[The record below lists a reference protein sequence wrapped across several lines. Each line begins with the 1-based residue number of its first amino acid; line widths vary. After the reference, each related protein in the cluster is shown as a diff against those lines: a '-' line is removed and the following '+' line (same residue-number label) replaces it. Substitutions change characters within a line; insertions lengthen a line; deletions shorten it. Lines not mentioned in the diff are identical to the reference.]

1 MTSTMPANTAIRSLT
16 QWLSQIL
23 GNANWSVKTRQRGN
37 TLQILI
43 EGESCPQKQEVLKR
57 LITAC
62 LDQDFT
68 HYIPPH
74 HAPIYRFLVYGR
86 QLGTQA
92 PQWQAPL
99 YLNQLQKHL
108 AIVSQSEERAAPPSG
123 SIPALSSTPPS
134 TSPSTSPFAPQS
146 VSTQTIAPHGNNLAT
161 ATPQTAGLH
170 TKNLQIADLH
180 TIDPLVNDPSVND
193 PPVNNSPVNFPVV
206 NPGTSGR
213 STFPQPTRPNS
224 VHTTPTEADIKAQSE
239 TQTEAQTDTQAP
251 SKTPSALEST
261 PPPHTDR
268 PGGNIPL
275 IVSNRSL
282 ASQGDPE
289 AIAHYLSE
297 TFNGL
302 GIAVQVQAKGLSK
315 GNSLSPISPLGQVQR
330 LQVVCESPYSLDA
343 AILTEP
349 LSQQL
354 RDLDLRGF
362 RDAVVIS
369 RVAGEVEVDW
379 VLRVDLTPS
388 EEILRDLARWG
399 DTIALGA
406 LVDRHLVN
414 LQVKTE
420 VELKDKTLHLF
431 CKSQS
436 NPPVAPHQRE
446 VMDIL
451 RPLLQSLAPQGIHA
465 SMVYGLRPHLT
476 PTLEQSAPLWVDWLG
491 LPAAQHPDLACT
503 TRELADAGDLEAV
516 SFLINRLLNPDLKAQ
531 LSTGGIRVYVRRK
544 VDLVHVMCDAPTCP
558 RQGEVGLRVVN
569 LIRQLRLPHIA
580 GVRVYGRQS
589 GQKAPLWCQGVDFI
603 PRKRD
608 VPEATPEFAA
618 SVQHLGDV
626 LAVSPEALN
635 LDLEEL
641 DQERLVTWSTA
652 LLELREGI
660 RQGLMATQLFLSAEQ
675 DPSQGSGVDVPWG
688 KSLGTI
694 ATWGALGV
702 LGTLMLDWC
711 VGAGL
716 HRLVVPE
723 ISLEPGLAPEQIE
736 ARLAAV
742 DSEDP
747 LADTP
752 ADFGISPQRSGNEFT
767 EWGTEPLPFE
777 TAARVPELPVH
788 ALGHRFTASTNYPS
802 FNNQLLDQK
811 MKLLQT
817 HLLQQGVPDIL
828 IVGSSRALRG
838 IDPLVLQQQLQR
850 LGYPNLQILNLAV
863 NGATAQVVD
872 FQLRQLIPP
881 DYLPQLIIWADG
893 ARAFNSGRTDITYNA
908 IRASEAYQEITLGQ
922 VPNLLLP
929 LQTPETETAL
939 VEPDPKSAQPRKI
952 PAPDQ
957 WNRIL
962 VDYLG
967 SSSSVY
973 EQRDHLKEWIVAM
986 ARLSLPQAAMTT
998 ALENDGTREPLN
1010 LDPMDPEFS
1019 TIADAPQGEGQVDE
1033 QGFVAL
1039 STRFS
1044 PATYYQKYA
1053 RVSGDYD
1060 RDYENFQTDGDQQ
1073 AALESLL
1080 NYSQTQRIPVVF
1092 VNLPLTR
1099 EYLDPIRWD
1108 YEQEFQSDLY
1118 QLQADG
1124 KLLLRNLVDLWPDA
1138 LEYFSDPSHLNRYGA
1153 ESVSLH
1159 LAEDPLIPWPSQ
1171 SNADR
1176 FQSAADAAERI
1187 YPTLPESSSQYNTPQ
1202 ILDGDKTIR

>member
-1 MTSTMPANTAIRSLT
+1 MTSPAATMTAHTATRSLT
-16 QWLSQIL
+16 QWISQRIKQIL
-23 GNANWSVKTRQRGN
+23 GNGHWSVKIRQRGN

-43 EGESCPQKQEVLKR
+43 EGEVCPQRQQVLKP
-57 LITAC
+57 LIMAC
-62 LDQDFT
+62 LEQDVAS
-68 HYIPPH
+68 YVPPNQP
-74 HAPIYRFLVYGR
+74 PIYRFVLYGR
-86 QLGTQA
+86 QLGTQT

-108 AIVSQSEERAAPPSG
+108 AIVSQQETSQQEISQQETSQVSDPELSQQKASQPPASESLLDAEKASPSNTSPANASNPEALPLATPVLAP
-123 SIPALSSTPPS
+123 SSTP
-134 TSPSTSPFAPQS
+134 
-146 VSTQTIAPHGNNLAT
+146 AT
-161 ATPQTAGLH
+161 T
-170 TKNLQIADLH
+170 
-180 TIDPLVNDPSVND
+180 V
-193 PPVNNSPVNFPVV
+193 
-206 NPGTSGR
+206 
-213 STFPQPTRPNS
+213 
-224 VHTTPTEADIKAQSE
+224 
-239 TQTEAQTDTQAP
+239 
-251 SKTPSALEST
+251 LET
-261 PPPHTDR
+261 PPPSEPAAQTLPPSSPASSPSPATRHPENDR
-268 PGGNIPL
+268 PVGQIPL

-282 ASQGDPE
+282 ASQGNPE

-297 TFNGL
+297 TFNSL
-302 GIAVQVQAKGLSK
+302 GIAVQVQAKGLAK
-315 GNSLSPISPLGQVQR
+315 GNGLSPLSPLGQVQR

-369 RVAGEVEVDW
+369 RVAGEAEVDW

-388 EEILRDLARWG
+388 EEMLRDLARWG

-414 LQVKTE
+414 LQVRTE

-436 NPPVAPHQRE
+436 TPPVVPHQGE
-446 VMDIL
+446 VMEIL

-465 SMVYGLRPHLT
+465 AMIYGLRPHLT
-476 PTLEQSAPLWVDWLG
+476 PSLEQSAPLWVDWLG
-491 LPAAQHPDLACT
+491 LPAAEHPDLAPT

-544 VDLVHVMCDAPTCP
+544 LDLIHVMCDAPTCP
-558 RQGEVGLRVVN
+558 RQGDVGVRVVN
-569 LIRQLRLPHIA
+569 FIRQLRLPHIA

-589 GQKAPLWCQGVDFI
+589 GQKEPLWCQGVDFI

-618 SVQHLGDV
+618 SAQHLGDI
-626 LAVSPEALN
+626 LAISPEALN
-635 LDLEEL
+635 LDLEESEL
-641 DQERLVTWSTA
+641 EHLVTLSTA
-652 LLELREGI
+652 IAELRNGI
-660 RQGLMATQLFLSAEQ
+660 RQILIATQLFLPAEQ
-675 DPSQGSGVDVPWG
+675 DPSQGSGVEMPWG

-694 ATWGALGV
+694 ATWGALGM
-702 LGTLMLDWC
+702 LGTLMLDWF
-711 VGAGL
+711 VGASL

-742 DSEDP
+742 ESENP
-747 LADTP
+747 LTDTP
-752 ADFGISPQRSGNEFT
+752 ADFGISPQRSANEFT
-767 EWGTEPLPFE
+767 EWEAEPLPFE
-777 TAARVPELPVH
+777 TAARIPELPVN
-788 ALGHRFTASTNYPS
+788 AMGHRFTANEDYPS

-811 MKLLQT
+811 MELLQA
-817 HLLQQGVPDIL
+817 HLLKQGVPDIL

-838 IDPLVLQQQLQR
+838 IDPLVLKHQLKR
-850 LGYPNLQILNLAV
+850 LGYPDLQILNVAV

-908 IRASEAYQEITLGQ
+908 IRTSEAYQNIALGEL
-922 VPNLLLP
+922 PPLLMP
-929 LQTPETETAL
+929 LQTDETKPS
-939 VEPDPKSAQPRKI
+939 VDPNPKQAAPKKI
-952 PAPDQ
+952 PPPAQ
-957 WNRIL
+957 WNGIL
-962 VDYLG
+962 ADYFASG
-967 SSSSVY
+967 SSVY
-973 EQRDHLKEWIVAM
+973 EQRDRLKQWIVAT
-986 ARLSLPQAAMTT
+986 ARLSLPQGAMTT
-998 ALENDGTREPLN
+998 EIQAQENQEPLSM
-1010 LDPMDPEFS
+1010 DPTDPEFS
-1019 TIADAPQGEGQVDE
+1019 TLADAPQGEGQVDE
-1033 QGFVAL
+1033 QGFVSL

-1060 RDYENFQTDGDQQ
+1060 RDYENFRTDGDQQ
-1073 AALESLL
+1073 TALEAVLD
-1080 NYSQTQRIPVVF
+1080 YSQSQGIPVVF

-1118 QLQADG
+1118 QLQAEG

-1138 LEYFSDPSHLNRYGA
+1138 LDNFSDPSHLNRYGA

-1176 FQSAADAAERI
+1176 FNSAAERLT
-1187 YPTLPESSSQYNTPQ
+1187 PLPEESKVEN
-1202 ILDGDKTIR
+1202 GF

>member
-1 MTSTMPANTAIRSLT
+1 MTSPAASMTAHTATRSRT
-16 QWLSQIL
+16 AQRINQIL
-23 GNANWSVKTRQRGN
+23 GNGHWSVKTRQRGN
-37 TLQILI
+37 TLQILV
-43 EGESCPQKQEVLKR
+43 EGEVCPPQQQVLKS
-57 LITAC
+57 LILGC
-62 LDQDFT
+62 LEQDFASSV
-68 HYIPPH
+68 PANQP
-74 HAPIYRFLVYGR
+74 PIYRFIVYGR
-86 QLGTQA
+86 SLGSQT

-108 AIVSQSEERAAPPSG
+108 AIVSHLEISQQEVSHLEVSHLEISQQEVLHSESAHPEGSEQQISSQPISQREASQS
-123 SIPALSSTPPS
+123 
-134 TSPSTSPFAPQS
+134 
-146 VSTQTIAPHGNNLAT
+146 
-161 ATPQTAGLH
+161 
-170 TKNLQIADLH
+170 
-180 TIDPLVNDPSVND
+180 
-193 PPVNNSPVNFPVV
+193 
-206 NPGTSGR
+206 
-213 STFPQPTRPNS
+213 
-224 VHTTPTEADIKAQSE
+224 
-239 TQTEAQTDTQAP
+239 
-251 SKTPSALEST
+251 SALESSLGSHGSQQSDLSPNPSSSEH
-261 PPPHTDR
+261 PPLPVLAAESSPGLDPSVPLASVPLASVPIVSVPLASDSRSDSRAQSAPTVRQPGRQTAHHAENDR
-268 PGGNIPL
+268 SVGQSLGQSLCQSLGQSLDQTLKDPVPVGQIPL
-275 IVSNRSL
+275 IISNRSL

-297 TFNGL
+297 TFNSL
-302 GIAVQVQAKGLSK
+302 GIAVQVQAKGLAK
-315 GNSLSPISPLGQVQR
+315 GNGLSSLSPMGQVQR

-369 RVAGEVEVDW
+369 RVAGEADVDW

-388 EEILRDLARWG
+388 EEMLRDLARWG
-399 DTIALGA
+399 DTIALAA

-414 LQVKTE
+414 LQVRTE

-436 NPPVAPHQRE
+436 NPPVAPHQGE
-446 VMDIL
+446 VMDLL

-465 SMVYGLRPHLT
+465 AMIYGLRPHLT
-476 PTLEQSAPLWVDWLG
+476 PSLEQSAPLWVDWLG
-491 LPAAQHPDLACT
+491 LPAAEHPDLAPT
-503 TRELADAGDLEAV
+503 TRELADSGDLEAV

-531 LSTGGIRVYVRRK
+531 LSTGGIRVYIRRK
-544 VDLVHVMCDAPTCP
+544 VDLIHVMCDAPTCP
-558 RQGEVGLRVVN
+558 RQGDVGVRVVN

-589 GQKAPLWCQGVDFI
+589 GQKEPLWCQGVDFI

-618 SVQHLGDV
+618 SAHHLGDV
-626 LAVSPEALN
+626 LAASPQALN
-635 LDLEEL
+635 LDLEEP
-641 DQERLVTWSTA
+641 DPEHFVTWSTA
-652 LLELREGI
+652 IAELQNGI
-660 RQGLMATQLFLSAEQ
+660 RQTLIATQLFLPAEQ
-675 DPSQGSGVDVPWG
+675 DPSQGSGIEVPWG

-694 ATWGALGV
+694 ATWGALGI
-702 LGTLMLDWC
+702 LGTLMVDWF
-711 VGAGL
+711 VGASL

-742 DSEDP
+742 ESENP
-747 LADTP
+747 LTDTP
-752 ADFGISPQRSGNEFT
+752 ADFGISPQGSANEFT
-767 EWGTEPLPFE
+767 EWEAEPLPFE
-777 TAARVPELPVH
+777 TAARVPELPVN
-788 ALGHRFTASTNYPS
+788 ALGHRFTANETYPS

-811 MKLLQT
+811 MELLQT
-817 HLLQQGVPDIL
+817 HLLKQGVPDIL

-838 IDPLVLQQQLQR
+838 IDPLVLKHQLQR
-850 LGYPNLQILNLAV
+850 LGYPDLQILNLAV

-908 IRASEAYQEITLGQ
+908 IRTSEAYQTIALGQ
-922 VPNLLLP
+922 SPELLIP
-929 LQTPETETAL
+929 LQTKEAETTAPPEPT
-939 VEPDPKSAQPRKI
+939 PKVAKKI
-952 PAPDQ
+952 PPPDQ

-967 SSSSVY
+967 AGSAVY
-973 EQRDHLKEWIVAM
+973 EQRDRLKEWIVAT
-986 ARLSLPQAAMTT
+986 ASLSLPQGAIPTE
-998 ALENDGTREPLN
+998 LEAENTQEPLT
-1010 LDPMDPEFS
+1010 LDPTDPEFS
-1019 TIADAPQGEGQVDE
+1019 TLADAPQGEGQVDE

-1073 AALESLL
+1073 TALASVLD
-1080 NYSQTQRIPVVF
+1080 YSQAQGIPVVF

-1118 QLQADG
+1118 QLQAEG

-1138 LEYFSDPSHLNRYGA
+1138 LDYFSDPSHLNRYGA
-1153 ESVSLH
+1153 ESVSLY

-1176 FQSAADAAERI
+1176 F
-1187 YPTLPESSSQYNTPQ
+1187 ESELRMESGQWEVKSEE
-1202 ILDGDKTIR
+1202 